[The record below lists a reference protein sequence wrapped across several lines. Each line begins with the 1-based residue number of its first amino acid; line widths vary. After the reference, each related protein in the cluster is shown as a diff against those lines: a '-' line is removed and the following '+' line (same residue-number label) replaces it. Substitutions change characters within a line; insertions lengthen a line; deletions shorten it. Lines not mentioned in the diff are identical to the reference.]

1 MRQDLKDALVRRAL
15 GYDTEEIV
23 EEYREEEGEP
33 LLIKRK
39 VTKKSVHPDLAA
51 IRLLLEEREETP
63 VPEMTDEE
71 LAAEK
76 ARLMAQLKEW
86 EEKSGKEKKG
96 G

>member
-1 MRQDLKDALVRRAL
+1 MRQELKDALVRRAL

-23 EEYREEEGEP
+23 EEDREEEGEP

-39 VTKKSVHPDLAA
+39 VTKKSVPPDLAA

>member
-1 MRQDLKDALVRRAL
+1 
-15 GYDTEEIV
+15 
-23 EEYREEEGEP
+23 
-33 LLIKRK
+33 
-39 VTKKSVHPDLAA
+39 
-51 IRLLLEEREETP
+51 
-63 VPEMTDEE
+63 MTDEE

>member
-1 MRQDLKDALVRRAL
+1 MRQELKDALVRRAL

-33 LLIKRK
+33 LLIQRK
-39 VTKKSVHPDLAA
+39 VTKKSVPPDLAA
-51 IRLLLEEREETP
+51 IRLLLDEREETP